1 MALPPPG
8 DWGEGRCCFLSEG
21 RGCLMNICVPHI
33 LCWVGFPRYSQ
44 GPMAEHL
51 GKGNAKGP
59 VSVAQAG
66 GEPLGLRK
74 G

>member
-1 MALPPPG
+1 
-8 DWGEGRCCFLSEG
+8 
-21 RGCLMNICVPHI
+21 MNICVPHI